1 MEDLSPVK
9 WVQQVTQ
16 RCLECVI
23 HGYDKDKE
31 VELVVYKNTFEGYTQ
46 YEQRLVHT
54 LLTEQFETQDSVFI
68 LSYIINILKIESFT
82 EDVAEQIYAGKYDC
96 FVSIML
102 EMQLL
107 FLDNIDYSLRRKIH
121 QKNIQLIKNEL
132 KLNYSFIP
140 IKRRKKNRIAI
151 ITEQLLNRYHAPT
164 LMVLEL
170 SYILKKYFHY
180 EVLIFTCTSNLT
192 IESTTWLGGTFFY
205 SSGCGYQQWSYKD
218 EVMSVYQYPMQSCTL
233 NDYREMFKKI
243 YEFNPI
249 YVLNA
254 GVNNPIADLPCDFT
268 TVVVRN
274 MSTKL
279 PVSEA
284 NIMVR
289 AGSRITRNKDEN
301 MLGMCQ
307 EQIFMDTKFPVIVNT
322 TDHKFTRREL
332 RLPDNKFLVCIVGNR
347 LDKEIDDNF
356 MQHLFTILLKN
367 SNIDLVII
375 GETKDIQSKFK
386 QTIYGNRIHF
396 LGYCKDLLGV
406 YRVLD
411 LYLNPKRTGGG
422 WSSAIALQ
430 AGLPVVTLPNCDVAY
445 NVSQNFIVSDEDCIA
460 KYVLHY
466 AEDKQYY
473 EEQKSIAKNIAKK
486 NLKEQSI
493 EYVAELLNKIEEAL
507 PDD

>member
-1 MEDLSPVK
+1 
-9 WVQQVTQ
+9 
-16 RCLECVI
+16 
-23 HGYDKDKE
+23 
-31 VELVVYKNTFEGYTQ
+31 
-46 YEQRLVHT
+46 
-54 LLTEQFETQDSVFI
+54 
-68 LSYIINILKIESFT
+68 
-82 EDVAEQIYAGKYDC
+82 
-96 FVSIML
+96 
-102 EMQLL
+102 
-107 FLDNIDYSLRRKIH
+107 
-121 QKNIQLIKNEL
+121 
-132 KLNYSFIP
+132 
-140 IKRRKKNRIAI
+140 
-151 ITEQLLNRYHAPT
+151 
-164 LMVLEL
+164 MVLEL

-307 EQIFMDTKFPVIVNT
+307 EQILWTQNSVIVNT

-332 RLPDNKFLVCIVGNR
+332 RLPDNKF
-347 LDKEIDDNF
+347 
-356 MQHLFTILLKN
+356 
-367 SNIDLVII
+367 
-375 GETKDIQSKFK
+375 
-386 QTIYGNRIHF
+386 
-396 LGYCKDLLGV
+396 
-406 YRVLD
+406 
-411 LYLNPKRTGGG
+411 
-422 WSSAIALQ
+422 
-430 AGLPVVTLPNCDVAY
+430 
-445 NVSQNFIVSDEDCIA
+445 
-460 KYVLHY
+460 
-466 AEDKQYY
+466 
-473 EEQKSIAKNIAKK
+473 
-486 NLKEQSI
+486 
-493 EYVAELLNKIEEAL
+493 
-507 PDD
+507 